1 MDPIEKN
8 LSDIALRLQTAWRNS
23 QCLICPLG
31 ELAAL
36 AAATLTFYQ
45 ESQRAKQANERDH
58 WTRYRKP

>member
-1 MDPIEKN
+1 MDPIETN
-8 LSDIALRLQTAWRNS
+8 LRDMALRLQTAWRNN
-23 QCLICPLG
+23 QCLTCPLG

-45 ESQRAKQANERDH
+45 ESQKSLHANERDH